1 MEPNIQYATT
11 EDGVAIAYCEAGDGT
26 PFVWTSPPP
35 WSNIEAEFREWEW
48 HRIMASRRRLIRFD
62 NRGSGSSQRNVADYS
77 VEAMVLDIA
86 AVADALRLD
95 QVALYAEHHAAP
107 TAIAYAAQ
115 YPERVSH
122 LILHE
127 GFARA
132 QDFFDMPRMKSLLS
146 LLEQGDWDLF
156 TDNFSLAEMGWD
168 LADVARKMGA
178 FARGSTTLDEARR
191 FFTAARSY
199 DVTRLLPHVRVPTL
213 VMHARG
219 TTMLTLDMSRRLAA
233 AIPGARLRILES
245 ETHWSN
251 EIEPQVLAALDE
263 FIGDGD
269 LAAAEKVAPHVE
281 RIADARGLMTVLF
294 TDIESHTEI
303 MSRLGDAKGRGVL
316 REHDRIMREL
326 FRAHGGSEIKGTGD
340 GFMTSF
346 GSATRALEC
355 AVALQRAFARYG
367 EEHPDEPIRVRIG
380 LNAGEPIAE
389 GGDLFGSTVILA
401 SRIMS
406 KAAGGE
412 IFVSNVVREL
422 CAGKS
427 FLFADRGESTIRGLE
442 EPVLLHEVLWRDS

>member
-1 MEPNIQYATT
+1 MEPNIRYATT
-11 EDGVAIAYCEAGDGT
+11 ADGVGIAYCEAGEGT
-26 PFVWTSPPP
+26 PFVEAAPP

-77 VEAMVLDIA
+77 VEAMALDIA
-86 AVADALRLD
+86 AVADALSLD
-95 QVALYAEHHAAP
+95 QFTLYAEQLGAP
-107 TAIAYAAQ
+107 TAIAYAARH
-115 YPERVSH
+115 PERVSH
-122 LILHE
+122 LVLYD
-127 GFARA
+127 GFASGEEY
-132 QDFFDMPRMKSLLS
+132 FGSPRWKSMLS

-156 TDNFSLAEMGWD
+156 TDNVALLDMGWD
-168 LADVARKMGA
+168 LAAVAREIGKFNRECM
-178 FARGSTTLDEARR
+178 TLDEARQ
-191 FFTAARSY
+191 FFAAARLH
-199 DVTRLLPHVRVPTL
+199 DVTAMLPQLRAPTL
-213 VMHARG
+213 VLQARG
-219 TTMLTLDMSRRLAA
+219 AQMPTLDMSRRLAA

-245 ETHWSN
+245 GTHWSN
-251 EIEPQVLAALDE
+251 EMEPQLLAALDE
-263 FIGDGD
+263 FIGDGGQ
-269 LAAAEKVAPHVE
+269 ATAEKVAPHVE
-281 RIADARGLMTVLF
+281 RIVDTRELMTVLF
-294 TDIESHTEI
+294 TDIESHMEM

-326 FRAHGGSEIKGTGD
+326 FRVHGGSEVKGTGD

-355 AVALQRAFARYG
+355 AIALQRAFARYS

-389 GGDLFGSTVILA
+389 DGDLFGSSVSMA
-401 SRIMS
+401 SRIMA

-427 FLFADRGESTIRGLE
+427 FMFADRGESTMRGFE
-442 EPVLLHEVLWRDS
+442 DPVRLYEVRWRDS